1 MKKLLG
7 ILVLSLLWCN
17 VGFAGKTG
25 SGGLLGLSGLMH
37 GQWKPAISMGENTWM
52 VEGRPLG
59 TAMKGAMEHCSDLG
73 KKFQFL
79 QAITADVRYP
89 NIIFMCN

>member
-1 MKKLLG
+1 M
-7 ILVLSLLWCN
+7 
-17 VGFAGKTG
+17 
-25 SGGLLGLSGLMH
+25 GGNL
-37 GQWKPAISMGENTWM
+37 WM
-52 VEGRPLG
+52 VEGRPFG

-73 KKFQFL
+73 KSFQFV

>member
-7 ILVLSLLWCN
+7 ILVLSLLLSSN
-17 VGFAGKTG
+17 ADAGKTK
-25 SGGLLGLSGLMH
+25 GLLGGLMH
-37 GQWKPAISMGENTWM
+37 GQWKPAVNMGGGMWM
-52 VEGRPLG
+52 VEGRPFQA
-59 TAMKGAMEHCSDLG
+59 AMKGSMEHCRDIG
-73 KKFQFL
+73 KNFQFV

>member
-1 MKKLLG
+1 
-7 ILVLSLLWCN
+7 
-17 VGFAGKTG
+17 
-25 SGGLLGLSGLMH
+25 
-37 GQWKPAISMGENTWM
+37 M

-89 NIIFMCN
+89 NIIFMCD